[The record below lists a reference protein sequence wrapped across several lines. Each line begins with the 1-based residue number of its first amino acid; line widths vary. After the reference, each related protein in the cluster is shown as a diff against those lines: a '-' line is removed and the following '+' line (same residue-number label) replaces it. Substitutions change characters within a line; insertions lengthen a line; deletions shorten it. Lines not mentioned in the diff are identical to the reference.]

1 LTMVLPPAQAA
12 AVLVVPS
19 LVTNLWLVVDG
30 AHLREVSARLA
41 PLLVGL
47 CIGTALGI
55 GVLTGSN
62 TQPAALALG
71 VLLALYGYAGVR
83 DYRLRVPI
91 HRERW
96 LTPLVG
102 LTTGGITGATGVF
115 VVPAVPFIAS
125 LGLGRDA
132 LMQAMGL
139 SFTVSTAAL
148 AIALV
153 ARGAF
158 APSDAV
164 VSALA
169 LVPAVLGM
177 ALGRALRRRL
187 SEAAFRRWFFISV
200 IALGVQMVVRAL
212 G

>member
-1 LTMVLPPAQAA
+1 MVLPPAQAA